1 MVDHK
6 VENRPPH
13 LTGISTRSRGYGDH
27 CPLTETTMLTFATPD
42 LFTMSGTFTDMKRFT
57 REGVLAEALTYF
69 QNDDLA
75 ATTWVNKYALRDDKG
90 YLIEKSPADMHR
102 RMAREFA
109 RIESN
114 YACLPPYRKA
124 LLSTYGRERKALDE
138 ARIFDL
144 FDGFRDVVP
153 QGSVM
158 ASLGD
163 PYRLASLSN
172 CVVIPSPL
180 DSYGGIF
187 RVDQQLAQLFKRRCG
202 VGFDLSTLRPEGAQ
216 VSNAARTSTGAV
228 SFMERFSNTTREVAQ
243 KGRRGA
249 LMLTM
254 DIAHPDVEKF
264 ITIKQDLAKVTGA
277 NISVRVSDEFLQ
289 AVDADADFTLRWPV
303 DAKTPVI
310 TRQVKARELWN
321 TLITCAHRT
330 AEPGVIFWDRQ
341 HRYSTSSLY
350 PGFRNESTNPCSE
363 IAMQGGDSCR
373 LIAINLFSFVT
384 DAFTPAAR
392 FDQERFAQVSY
403 EAQRLM
409 DDLVDLELEA
419 VDRILAKVNDDPEPD
434 PIKRVERETWELLRD
449 TGRKGRRTGL
459 GFTGLAD
466 ALAALNLKYDSDAAL
481 IATEDIMR
489 TKCRAEFD
497 SSIDMAIERGAF
509 DAFDPA
515 VERMSEFT
523 AMLKEELPDV
533 HARMMTHGRRN
544 ISLSTVAPTGTL
556 SLLTRT
562 SSGIEPVYMLGYTRR
577 RKVMPG
583 DKKARVSFTDELG
596 DQWEEFTVHHPRVLD
611 WMQATGKKDTT
622 ESPYANATANDIDW
636 HKRVRLQAVVQK
648 YTTHSISSTINLPS
662 TATVEEVGG
671 IYLEAWKEGLKGI
684 TVYRDGSRSGVLV
697 ANADEKGKG
706 GEGGSGGEQTAHVSR
721 PERLEADVLRFH
733 NETEP
738 WIAVVGLL
746 DGKPYE
752 IFTGKANGGFELPK
766 WVTKGWVVKR
776 KDHKRGKNIYD
787 LEYADSDEYRITVQ
801 GLSRT
806 FNPEF
811 WNYAI
816 LISGMLRQ
824 GTPVPHVVD
833 VVANLSLYDATL
845 NTWKNGVV
853 RALTR
858 YIPDGTRATGRK
870 CPECGDA
877 DGLYYEEGCLKCKS
891 CGASKCG

>member
-1 MVDHK
+1 MNDNITVRAPRT
-6 VENRPPH
+6 VPTFPPH
-13 LTGISTRSRGYGDH
+13 H
-27 CPLTETTMLTFATPD
+27 PVAPE
-42 LFTMSGTFTDMKRFT
+42 
-57 REGVLAEALTYF
+57 EALANARAAF
-69 QNDDLA
+69 LGDELA
-75 ATTWVNKYALRDDKG
+75 ATTWVNKYALRDAAG
-90 YLIEKSPADMHR
+90 HLVEASPADMHR

-109 RIESN
+109 RIEAR
-114 YACLPPYRKA
+114 YAPVPAAKRA
-124 LLSTYGRERKALDE
+124 LLSAYGQAREQLTED
-138 ARIFDL
+138 RIFTL

-172 CVVIPSPL
+172 CVVIPSPV

-187 RVDQQLAQLFKRRCG
+187 HTDQQLAQLFKRRCG
-202 VGFDLSTLRPEGAQ
+202 VGFDLSTLRPAGAP

-254 DIAHPDVEKF
+254 DIAHPDIEHF
-264 ITIKQDLAKVTGA
+264 ITIKQDLSKVTGA
-277 NISVRVSDEFLQ
+277 NVSVRVSDEFLK
-289 AVDADADFTLRWPV
+289 AVEADAEFTLRWPI
-303 DAKTPVI
+303 DPKKPVV
-310 TRQVKARELWN
+310 TKVVKARDLWN
-321 TLITCAHRT
+321 TLVTCAHAT

-341 HRYSTSSLY
+341 HLYSTSSVY

-373 LIAINLFSFVT
+373 LIAINLYSFINEP
-384 DAFTPAAR
+384 FTAKAW
-392 FDQERFAQVSY
+392 FDHERFAAVTY

-419 VDRILAKVNDDPEPD
+419 EDRILAKVNADPEPD
-434 PIKRVERETWELLRD
+434 ELKRTERETWELLRD

-466 ALAALNLKYDSDAAL
+466 ALPALNLKYDSDAA
-481 IATEDIMR
+481 IEAAEDILR

-509 DAFDPA
+509 EGFAPA
-515 VERMSEFT
+515 VERTSEFT
-523 AMLKEELPDV
+523 AMLEKELPEV
-533 HARMMTHGRRN
+533 HDRMMRHGRRN

-577 RKVMPG
+577 RKVVPG
-583 DKKARVSFTDELG
+583 DPDAKVTFTDDLG

-611 WMQATGKKDTT
+611 WMLVTGKSDPA
-622 ESPYANATANDIDW
+622 ESPYHSATANDIDW
-636 HKRVRLQAVVQK
+636 HKRIRMQAVVQK

-662 TATVEEVGG
+662 TATVDEVGG
-671 IYLEAWKEGLKGI
+671 IYLEAWRHGLKGI
-684 TVYRDGSRSGVLV
+684 TVYRDGSRSGVR
-697 ANADEKGKG
+697 ASPADRTKAAREAPWAA
-706 GEGGSGGEQTAHVSR
+706 AHGLHR
-721 PERLEADVLRFH
+721 PERLEADVLRFN

-738 WIAVVGLL
+738 WIAVVGLM
-746 DGKPYE
+746 DGRPYE
-752 IFTGKANGGFELPK
+752 IFTGKANGGFELPR
-766 WVTKGWVVKR
+766 WVGRGWVVKR
-776 KDHKRGKNIYD
+776 RDEKLGKNRYD
-787 LEYADSDEYRITVQ
+787 LEYADDEGYTVTVQ

-806 FNPEF
+806 FNKEF

-824 GTPVPHVVD
+824 GMPLPQVVD
-833 VVANLSLYDATL
+833 VVANLHLYDATL

-853 RALTR
+853 RALSR
-858 YIPDGTRATGRK
+858 YIPDGTQAQGRR
-870 CPECGDA
+870 CLECGDA
-877 DGLYYEEGCLKCKS
+877 EGLYYEEGCLKCRS
-891 CGASKCG
+891 CGGTKCG

>member
-1 MVDHK
+1 MQVIAK
-6 VENRPPH
+6 PPVNSMKNKKH
-13 LTGISTRSRGYGDH
+13 EHPSVLTSEEVLKNALAYFKGD
-27 CPLTETTMLTFATPD
+27 E
-42 LFTMSGTFTDMKRFT
+42 
-57 REGVLAEALTYF
+57 
-69 QNDDLA
+69 LA
-75 ATTWVNKYALRDDKG
+75 ATTWMNKYALRNSDG
-90 YLIEKSPADMHR
+90 QLVEGSPADMHR

-109 RIESN
+109 RIEAK
-114 YACLPPYRKA
+114 YAPLSAEKKS
-124 LLSTYGRERKALDE
+124 LLSAYGRTRDRLDE
-138 ARIFDL
+138 ERIFTL

-163 PYRLASLSN
+163 ESRLASLSN
-172 CVVIPSPL
+172 CVVIPSPM

-187 RVDQQLAQLFKRRCG
+187 HNDQQLAQLFKRRCG
-202 VGFDLSTLRPEGAQ
+202 VGFDLSSLRPEGAH

-264 ITIKQDLAKVTGA
+264 ITIKQDLSKVTGA
-277 NISVRVSDEFLQ
+277 NVSVRVSDDFLK
-289 AVDADADFTLRWPV
+289 AVEADAEYTLRWPI
-303 DAKTPVI
+303 DSKQPSL
-310 TRQVKARELWN
+310 TRSVKARELWN
-321 TLITCAHRT
+321 TLISCAHGT

-341 HRYSTSSLY
+341 HLYSTSSVY

-373 LIAINLFSFVT
+373 LIAINLYSFVNN
-384 DAFTPAAR
+384 AFTPKAW
-392 FDQERFAQVSY
+392 FDHERFATVSY

-419 VDRILAKVNDDPEPD
+419 VDRILAKVNADPEPD
-434 PIKRVERETWELLRD
+434 ELKRTERETWELLRD
-449 TGRKGRRTGL
+449 TGKKGRRTGL

-466 ALAALNLKYDSDAAL
+466 ALAALNLKYDCEAA
-481 IATEDIMR
+481 IEAAEDILR
-489 TKCRAEFD
+489 TKCRAEFN

-509 DAFDPA
+509 EGFSPA
-515 VERMSEFT
+515 VERTSEFT
-523 AMLKEELPDV
+523 AMLEKELPEV
-533 HARMMTHGRRN
+533 HDRMMRHGRRN

-577 RKVMPG
+577 RKVLPG
-583 DKKARVSFTDELG
+583 DPNAKVTFTDDLG

-611 WMQATGKKDTT
+611 WMHATGKNDPA
-622 ESPYANATANDIDW
+622 ESPYHGATANDIDW
-636 HKRVRLQAVVQK
+636 HNRIRMQSVIQK
-648 YTTHSISSTINLPS
+648 YTTHSISSTINLPG

-671 IYLEAWKEGLKGI
+671 IYLEAWHHGLKGI

-697 ANADEKGKG
+697 ATGN
-706 GEGGSGGEQTAHVSR
+706 SGAAATSQPHHTSR
-721 PERLEADVLRFH
+721 PERLDADVLRFN

-752 IFTGKANGGFELPK
+752 IFTGKANGGFELPR
-766 WVTKGWVVKR
+766 WVNTGKVVKR
-776 KDHKRGKNIYD
+776 KDAKLGKSIYD
-787 LEYADSDEYRITVQ
+787 LEYTDDDGYCVTVQ

-806 FNPEF
+806 FNKEF

-824 GTPVPHVVD
+824 GMPVPQVVD
-833 VVANLSLYDATL
+833 VVANLHLYDATL

-853 RALTR
+853 RALSR
-858 YIPDGTRATGRK
+858 YIPDGTQALGRR

-877 DGLYYEEGCLKCKS
+877 EGLYYEEGCLKCRS
-891 CGASKCG
+891 CGGTKCG

>member
-1 MVDHK
+1 MATITADIT
-6 VENRPPH
+6 P
-13 LTGISTRSRGYGDH
+13 
-27 CPLTETTMLTFATPD
+27 ATPD
-42 LFTMSGTFTDMKRFT
+42 MKRGT
-57 REGVLAEALTYF
+57 DTKKKAYTQEEVLSNALDYF
-69 QNDDLA
+69 KGDDLA
-75 ATTWVNKYALRDDKG
+75 ATTWLNKYALRDADG
-90 YLIEKSPADMHR
+90 RLVESGPADMHR

-109 RIESN
+109 RIEDR
-114 YACLPPYRKA
+114 YAPVPAGKRA
-124 LLSTYGRERKALDE
+124 LLSTYGQRREHLDE
-138 ARIFDL
+138 ERIFQL

-163 PYRLASLSN
+163 RYRLASLSN

-180 DSYGGIF
+180 DSYAGIF
-187 RVDQQLAQLFKRRCG
+187 HNDQQLAQLFKRRCG
-202 VGFDLSTLRPEGAQ
+202 VGFDLSTLRPAGAP

-254 DIAHPDVEKF
+254 DIAHPDIEQF
-264 ITIKQDLAKVTGA
+264 ITIKQDLTKVTGA
-277 NISVRVSDEFLQ
+277 NVSVRVSDEFLR
-289 AVDADADFTLRWPV
+289 AVEADADFTLRWPI
-303 DAKTPVI
+303 DAKEPIVTKA
-310 TRQVKARELWN
+310 VKARELWR
-321 TLITCAHRT
+321 TLIACAHAT

-341 HRYSTSSLY
+341 HRYSTSSVY

-373 LIAINLFSFVT
+373 LIAINLYGFVNE
-384 DAFTPAAR
+384 AFTPKAW
-392 FDQERFAQVSY
+392 FDHERFAAVTY

-419 VDRILAKVNDDPEPD
+419 VDRILAKIAADPEPD
-434 PIKRVERETWELLRD
+434 ELKRTERETWELLRD

-466 ALAALNLKYDSDAAL
+466 ALAALGLKYDSEAAL
-481 IATEDIMR
+481 RTTEEIMR

-509 DAFDPA
+509 EGFSPA
-515 VERMSEFT
+515 VERTSEFS
-523 AMLKEELPDV
+523 AMLEQELPEV
-533 HARMMTHGRRN
+533 HDRMMRFGRRN

-562 SSGIEPVYMLGYTRR
+562 SSGIEPAYMLGYTRR
-577 RKVMPG
+577 RKVVPG
-583 DKKARVSFTDELG
+583 DPKAKVTFTDALG
-596 DQWEEFTVHHPRVLD
+596 DQWEEFTVHHPRLLD
-611 WMQATGKKDTT
+611 WMQATGKSDPT
-622 ESPYANATANDIDW
+622 ESPYAGATAPDIDW
-636 HKRVRLQAVVQK
+636 HKRIRMQAVVQK

-671 IYLEAWKEGLKGI
+671 IYMEAWHNGLKGI

-697 ANADEKGKG
+697 SSEKGAVAPT
-706 GEGGSGGEQTAHVSR
+706 QRVDQQPHRPR
-721 PERLEADVLRFH
+721 PEVLEADVLRF
-733 NETEP
+733 NNDTEP
-738 WIAVVGLL
+738 WLAVVGLL
-746 DGKPYE
+746 DGRPYE

-766 WVTKGWVVKR
+766 WVAKGWVVKR
-776 KDHKRGKNIYD
+776 RDEQTDKNRYD
-787 LEYADSDEYRITVQ
+787 LEYADDEGYKVTVQ

-806 FNPEF
+806 FNKEF

-824 GTPVPHVVD
+824 GMPLPQVVD
-833 VVANLSLYDATL
+833 VVANLNLYDATL

-853 RALTR
+853 RALSR
-858 YIPDGTRATGRK
+858 YIPDGTQALGRK

-877 DGLYYEEGCLKCKS
+877 EGLYYEEGCLKCRS
-891 CGASKCG
+891 CGGTKCG

>member
-1 MVDHK
+1 M
-6 VENRPPH
+6 
-13 LTGISTRSRGYGDH
+13 STITAAS
-27 CPLTETTMLTFATPD
+27 TPVQ
-42 LFTMSGTFTDMKRFT
+42 TDMKRKT
-57 REGVLAEALTYF
+57 DSPVKRTYTQEEVLKNALAYF
-69 QNDDLA
+69 KGDDLA
-75 ATTWVNKYALRDDKG
+75 ATTWMNKYALRDADG
-90 YLIEKSPADMHR
+90 HLVESGPADMHH

-109 RIESN
+109 RIEAK
-114 YACLPPYRKA
+114 YTAVPAEKRA
-124 LLSTYGRERKALDE
+124 LLSSYGQARERLDE
-138 ARIFDL
+138 ERIFKL

-187 RVDQQLAQLFKRRCG
+187 HNDQQLAQLFKRRCG
-202 VGFDLSTLRPEGAQ
+202 VGFDLSTLRPSGAP

-254 DIAHPDVEKF
+254 DIAHPDVEHF
-264 ITIKQDLAKVTGA
+264 ITIKQDLSKVTGA
-277 NISVRVSDEFLQ
+277 NVSVRVSDEFLK
-289 AVDADADFTLRWPV
+289 AVEADADFTLRWPIDSKKPTV
-303 DAKTPVI
+303 TKV
-310 TRQVKARELWN
+310 VKARELWN
-321 TLITCAHRT
+321 TLISCAHAT

-341 HRYSTSSLY
+341 HLYSTSSVY

-373 LIAINLFSFVT
+373 LIAINLHSFVNEP
-384 DAFTPAAR
+384 FTHRAW
-392 FDQERFAQVSY
+392 FDHERFAAVTY

-419 VDRILAKVNDDPEPD
+419 VDRILAKVNADPEPD
-434 PIKRVERETWELLRD
+434 ELKRTERETWELLRD
-449 TGRKGRRTGL
+449 TGKKGRRTGL

-466 ALAALNLKYDSDAAL
+466 ALAALNLKYDSDEAIEAA
-481 IATEDIMR
+481 EDILR

-509 DAFDPA
+509 EGFAPA
-515 VERMSEFT
+515 VERTSEFT
-523 AMLKEELPDV
+523 AMLEKELPEV
-533 HARMMTHGRRN
+533 HDRMMRHGRRN

-577 RKVMPG
+577 RKVVPG
-583 DKKARVSFTDELG
+583 DPNAKVTFTDDLG

-611 WMQATGKKDTT
+611 WMQVTGKSDPA
-622 ESPYANATANDIDW
+622 ESPYHGATANDIDW
-636 HKRVRLQAVVQK
+636 HKRIRMQSVVQK

-662 TATVEEVGG
+662 TATVDEVGG
-671 IYLEAWKEGLKGI
+671 IYLEAWHHGLKGI

-697 ANADEKGKG
+697 ATDNTGAASTQGAD
-706 GEGGSGGEQTAHVSR
+706 QPAHHLPR
-721 PERLEADVLRFH
+721 PETLEADVLRFN

-746 DGKPYE
+746 DGRPYE
-752 IFTGKANGGFELPK
+752 IFTGKANGGFELPR
-766 WVTKGWVVKR
+766 WVSKGWVVKR
-776 KDHKRGKNIYD
+776 RDEVRGTNRYD
-787 LEYADSDEYRITVQ
+787 LEYADDEGYRVTVQ

-806 FNPEF
+806 FNKEF

-824 GTPVPHVVD
+824 GMPVPQVVD
-833 VVANLSLYDATL
+833 VVANLNLYDSTL

-853 RALTR
+853 RALSR
-858 YIPDGTRATGRK
+858 YIPDGTQALGRK
-870 CPECGDA
+870 CQECGDK
-877 DGLYYEEGCLKCKS
+877 DGLYYEEGCLKCRS
-891 CGASKCG
+891 CGGTKCG

>member
-1 MVDHK
+1 MRTAP
-6 VENRPPH
+6 E
-13 LTGISTRSRGYGDH
+13 
-27 CPLTETTMLTFATPD
+27 C
-42 LFTMSGTFTDMKRFT
+42 T
-57 REGVLAEALTYF
+57 REEALVAAMAYF
-69 QNDDLA
+69 HGDELA
-75 ATTWVNKYALRDDKG
+75 ATTWVNKYALRDPEG
-90 YLIEKSPADMHR
+90 RLLERSPADMHR

-109 RIESN
+109 RIERS
-114 YACLPPYRKA
+114 YQTMPEERRSALSAHGRKRA
-124 LLSTYGRERKALDE
+124 ALDE
-138 ARIFDL
+138 ERILQL
-144 FDGFRDVVP
+144 FQGFRDVVP

-187 RVDQQLAQLFKRRCG
+187 QSDQQLAQLFKRRCG
-202 VGFDLSTLRPEGAQ
+202 VGFDLSTLRPEGAH
-216 VSNAARTSTGAV
+216 VSNAARTSTGVV

-277 NISVRVSDEFLQ
+277 NISVRVSDEFLR
-289 AVDADADFTLRWPV
+289 AVDADEAFTLRWPI
-303 DAKTPVI
+303 DAKEPTV
-310 TRQVKARELWN
+310 TRQVKARELWD
-321 TLITCAHRT
+321 TLIACAHRT

-341 HRYSTSSLY
+341 HRYSTSSVY

-373 LIAINLFSFVT
+373 LIAINLYSFIT

-392 FDQERFAQVSY
+392 FDHERFALVTY

-419 VDRILAKVNDDPEPD
+419 ADRILAKVDSDSEHD
-434 PIKRVERETWELLRD
+434 AIKRVERETWELLRE

-466 ALAALNLKYDSDAAL
+466 ALAGLSLKYDSEAAL
-481 IATEDIMR
+481 IATEEIMR
-489 TKCRAEFD
+489 TKCRAEFE

-509 DAFDPA
+509 IGFDPA
-515 VERMSEFT
+515 IERTSDFT
-523 AMLKEELPDV
+523 AMLETELPDV
-533 HARMMTHGRRN
+533 HARMMKHGRRN

-577 RKVMPG
+577 RKVVPG
-583 DKKARVSFTDELG
+583 DRKANVSFIDELG
-596 DQWEEFTVHHPRVLD
+596 DQWEEFTVHHPRLLD
-611 WMQATGKKDTT
+611 WMQATGKKDTA
-622 ESPYANATANDIDW
+622 ESPYAGATANDIDW

-671 IYLEAWKEGLKGI
+671 IYLEAWKQGLKGI

-697 ANADEKGKG
+697 AEKK
-706 GEGGSGGEQTAHVSR
+706 EAPVDQHAPVSR
-721 PERLEADVLRFH
+721 PERLDADVLRFN

-738 WIAVVGLL
+738 WLAVVGLL

-752 IFTGKANGGFELPK
+752 VFTGKANGGFELPK

-776 KDHKRGKNIYD
+776 KDQKRGKNIYD
-787 LEYADSDEYRITVQ
+787 LEYADGDDYHVTVQ

-824 GTPVPHVVD
+824 GMPVPQVVD
-833 VVANLSLYDATL
+833 VVANLNLYDATL

-853 RALTR
+853 RALSR
-858 YIPDGTRATGRK
+858 YIPDGTQAAGRK
-870 CPECGDA
+870 CTECGDA

-891 CGASKCG
+891 CGQSKCG